1 MSEQTPEGGNGKLVP
16 LEVLITVDPQ
26 TGKAGLKS
34 NLKDKHMIINLLTT
48 GINIINNAKDE
59 EQSSI
64 IVPQSRIK
72 I

>member
-1 MSEQTPEGGNGKLVP
+1 MSEQVPGGDNGKLVP
-16 LEVLITVDPQ
+16 LVVTITVDPA
-26 TGKAGLKS
+26 TGKAGLNS
-34 NLKDKHMIINLLTT
+34 NLKDKKMIINLLAT

-72 I
+72 V